1 MTSHGE
7 IRVTGSHP
15 ILLIGAKWTKAD
27 VLNSYNDI
35 VYNLSLEYG
44 ELANEGII
52 ANGIVVGEYQ
62 KQMWLR

>member
-1 MTSHGE
+1 M
-7 IRVTGSHP
+7 
-15 ILLIGAKWTKAD
+15 LIGAKWTKAD